1 MLLVYGKSILSVKA
15 DFDQRIRFRVHD
27 EKRVRFWH
35 DVRSGQFV
43 MLSLF
48 PNPYLKDRR

>member
-15 DFDQRIRFRVHD
+15 DFDQRIRYRVHD
-27 EKRVRFWH
+27 GKLVKFWH
-35 DVRSGQFV
+35 DVECGQFV

-48 PNPYLKDRR
+48 PNLYLIDRR